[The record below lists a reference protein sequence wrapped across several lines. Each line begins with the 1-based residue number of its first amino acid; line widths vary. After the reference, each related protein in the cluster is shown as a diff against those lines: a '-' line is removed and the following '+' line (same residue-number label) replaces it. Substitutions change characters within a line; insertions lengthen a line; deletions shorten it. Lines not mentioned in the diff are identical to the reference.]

1 MIKILTYID
10 NKKDQTFSRSNKNKD
25 KESDRIFAETELDE
39 LLKDGWTIV
48 SASTSDFVTGALTAV
63 TSFARL
69 TVILQKND

>member
-10 NKKDQTFSRSNKNKD
+10 NKKDQTFSRSNKSKD
-25 KESDRIFAETELDE
+25 KETDRIYAEAELDE
-39 LLKDGWTIV
+39 LLKEGWSIV
-48 SASTSDFVTGALTAV
+48 SASTSDFVTGAFTAV